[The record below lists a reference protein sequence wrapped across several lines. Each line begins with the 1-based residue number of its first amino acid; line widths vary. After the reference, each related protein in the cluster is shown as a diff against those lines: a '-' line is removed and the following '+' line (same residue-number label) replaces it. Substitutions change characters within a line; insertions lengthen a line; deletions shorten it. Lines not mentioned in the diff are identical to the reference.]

1 MPDKGTTSRRDGV
14 DRSRDTV
21 EKEIIDLLEDMTVDW
36 DNDFSGSIDGE
47 TLLVADL
54 GFTSI
59 DIVQLAVAIEQ
70 LFEQQRLPFQV
81 LLMTSDGRYVED
93 VSVAELTDFVTR
105 QLNSE
110 A

>member
-1 MPDKGTTSRRDGV
+1 M

-81 LLMTSDGRYVED
+81 LLVTSDGRYVED